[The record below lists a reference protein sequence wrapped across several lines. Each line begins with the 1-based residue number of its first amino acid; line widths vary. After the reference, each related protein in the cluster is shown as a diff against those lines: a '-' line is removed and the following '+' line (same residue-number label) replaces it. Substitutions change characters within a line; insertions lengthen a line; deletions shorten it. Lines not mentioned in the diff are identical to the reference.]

1 MGFASSIFN
10 IFFSTYSTKQIGIC
24 PLRTTFFTILIGM
37 TYVQKEIAR
46 FPRTVYRDPNQ
57 QKIKREKDSD
67 HCSNSSVFSKHVYD
81 K

>member
-10 IFFSTYSTKQIGIC
+10 IFFSTYSTKQ
-24 PLRTTFFTILIGM
+24 RTYYFFTILIGM